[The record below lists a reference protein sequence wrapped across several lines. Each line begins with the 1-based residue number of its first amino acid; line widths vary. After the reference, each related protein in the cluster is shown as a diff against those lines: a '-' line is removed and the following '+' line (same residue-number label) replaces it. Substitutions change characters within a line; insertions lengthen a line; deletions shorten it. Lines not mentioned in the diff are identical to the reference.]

1 MHRPRA
7 ATGFL
12 VVGLGALISGALL
25 QRPGTTSQIGVVPR
39 PRAVTLLPGA
49 DAPGHLLP
57 TVTARVQLVHVADLP
72 VVLRM
77 PRLGLSARIV
87 PVGVGSTGALAVP
100 DDPAV
105 LGWWS
110 GGAAP
115 GDATGSIVVDGHVDS
130 ARYGLGVFAHLQEL
144 VVGDKVE
151 LSVASGLT
159 TMFAIAGRRSYA
171 KSSLPSSVFDQSLGE
186 RLVLITCG
194 GRFDRRTAH
203 YDDNIVLYALP
214 VAGRR

>member
-1 MHRPRA
+1 MQRPRA
-7 ATGFL
+7 ATGLL

-25 QRPGTTSQIGVVPR
+25 QRPGTTTQIGVVPR
-39 PRAVTLLPGA
+39 PRAVSLLPGA
-49 DAPGHLLP
+49 DAPDYPLP
-57 TVTARVQLVHVADLP
+57 TVTPRAQSAHAAAVP

-77 PRLGLSARIV
+77 PRLKLSARIV

-110 GGAAP
+110 SGAAP

-144 VVGDKVE
+144 MVGDKVE
-151 LSVASGLT
+151 LSAASGRT
-159 TMFAIAGRRSYA
+159 IVFAIAGRRSYA

-203 YDDNIVLYALP
+203 YDDNLVLYAVP
-214 VAGRR
+214 IAGRR